1 MATSKPRCLKSRP
14 ESAFWSVALSSLAAM
29 RQMSQKAMLQSYLYS
44 YNTFNYRTIQNHAD
58 VTRCWREEDTKAA
71 HEQPR
76 RDIGVYEQR
85 VRGSARRPNR
95 KRRIE
100 KPAQTPTLNQR
111 YDIIGDIHGHA
122 DELVALLRTL
132 GYARE
137 GGAFRHPNGRK
148 AIFLGDFIDRGPKIR
163 EVLGTVRSM
172 VEAGSALAVLGN
184 HEINAMR
191 FHTLGSD
198 GPPLRP
204 RMNRHIDQHRATLE
218 QFPDQNEWNRLH
230 SRL

>member
-29 RQMSQKAMLQSYLYS
+29 RQMSQKAMLQAYLYS

-132 GYARE
+132 GYARKGVPFGIRTGARRSFWAISSTE
-137 GGAFRHPNGRK
+137 GQRSARCWERYARWSKPAAPWPSLETTKSMRCGSTHSAATALLF
-148 AIFLGDFIDRGPKIR
+148 
-163 EVLGTVRSM
+163 VR
-172 VEAGSALAVLGN
+172 V
-184 HEINAMR
+184 
-191 FHTLGSD
+191 
-198 GPPLRP
+198 
-204 RMNRHIDQHRATLE
+204 
-218 QFPDQNEWNRLH
+218 
-230 SRL
+230 